1 MMGTNPKSP
10 NGSVRNHFR
19 VAITWIAVRITS
31 SIKKLPILR
40 AAIRNWKSGIEAC
53 GDVVANL
60 ATMSGVGKKERLKDV
75 KPTSVVISAR

>member
-1 MMGTNPKSP
+1 M
-10 NGSVRNHFR
+10 
-19 VAITWIAVRITS
+19 
-31 SIKKLPILR
+31 PILR
-40 AAIRNWKSGIEAC
+40 AAIRNLKSGIEAC

>member
-1 MMGTNPKSP
+1 MDSCT
-10 NGSVRNHFR
+10 HHQLH
-19 VAITWIAVRITS
+19 
-31 SIKKLPILR
+31 KKMPILR
-40 AAIRNWKSGIEAC
+40 AAIRNLKSGIKAC